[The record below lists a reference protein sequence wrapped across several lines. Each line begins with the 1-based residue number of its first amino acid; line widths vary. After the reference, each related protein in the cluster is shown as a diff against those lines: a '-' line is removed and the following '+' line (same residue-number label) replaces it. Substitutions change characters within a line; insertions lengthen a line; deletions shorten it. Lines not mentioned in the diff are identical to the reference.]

1 MARVPGEGTLST
13 LFTNSFLIITHLLVV
28 VFFCLPCC
36 HGYWANAILLCDVYG
51 VIDASSQH
59 VGSLTASS
67 FIYALVF
74 PMFLILPTLVLI
86 FLLIPPLSS
95 SLRYRKV
102 RLFI

>member
-1 MARVPGEGTLST
+1 MARVPREGTLST
-13 LFTNSFLIITHLLVV
+13 LFTNSFLIITHLLV

-59 VGSLTASS
+59 VGSLTAGS

-86 FLLIPPLSS
+86 FLLFPPLSS
-95 SLRYRKV
+95 S
-102 RLFI
+102 